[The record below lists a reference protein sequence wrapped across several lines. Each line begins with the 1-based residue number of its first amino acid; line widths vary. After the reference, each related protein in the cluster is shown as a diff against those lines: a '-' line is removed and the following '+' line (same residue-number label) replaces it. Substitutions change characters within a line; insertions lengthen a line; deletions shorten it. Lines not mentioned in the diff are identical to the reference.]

1 MAAKNAQDLVWCL
14 ALKKMIF
21 VETNIVSTKEVINT
35 LRLNMVIQKQAKYN
49 STHQGNH

>member
-35 LRLNMVIQKQAKYN
+35 LKVKHGDTETSKV
-49 STHQGNH
+49 